1 MRARRFESGLT
12 LVEVLVAIV
21 LLALILIPAIN
32 ALQTGVVGAD
42 VHADIA
48 SGHFR
53 LTSRLEE
60 LLAEPFAD
68 LSDAAIAAG
77 SPTTPSSYSEPAGP
91 ADRLLVYLSLY
102 DGDNADT
109 DDNPFTGTDPDL
121 LWIRVDVEGTVH
133 TLQTLKTDGF

>member
-91 ADRLLVYLSLY
+91 AGRLLVYLSLY
-102 DGDNADT
+102 DGDNADA

>member
-1 MRARRFESGLT
+1 MLRRFESGLT
-12 LVEVLVAIV
+12 LVEVLVTFV
-21 LLALILIPAIN
+21 LLSIVLIPAIS

-42 VHADIA
+42 VHADMA

-77 SPTTPSSYSEPAGP
+77 SPTTETTYSDAAGP
-91 ADRLLVYLSLY
+91 PGRLLVYLSLY
-102 DGDNADT
+102 DGDNADA
-109 DDNPFTGTDPDL
+109 DDNPFTGTDVDL
-121 LWIRVDVEGTVH
+121 LWIRVDVENTVH
-133 TLQTLKTDGF
+133 TLETVKASGF